1 MPRENVRG
9 TVAQRDEGDG
19 QLEAVRQQIR
29 DARGWF
35 EKVVPSHVNADQFI
49 AIGLG
54 VLSKNPDLANV
65 AKRNP
70 QSFMVA
76 LSECARLGLTP
87 GDGYA
92 LTYFGSEI
100 VGMVE
105 YTGELELIYRT
116 GRVRTIIAEIV
127 WTEDTFSRGLHPH
140 DPPTFAPAGG
150 RFPKAAE
157 RGEPEGGFAYAVF
170 QDGSCS
176 RVVYMAEDEIML
188 HRKAAK
194 TKQIWDGDFWRSMWL
209 KTFVHELK
217 KWVPTSPEYLREVMR
232 VLAAGEPPAEQG
244 MLPQPRQHA
253 IGNGSPTAPHGG
265 ATGTDGGSGV
275 PSGSSAGTGE
285 PSPAEGGGK
294 ANPAVLSVIGK
305 IMGEFGCTASN
316 DRLGAVSILARRWI
330 IRPTDVTAAEAEK
343 IKVDLEG
350 MRRTAGDGDLV
361 AYWQGAIM
369 NLREAWRS
377 ERPQDFPPEGE
388 PQ

>member
-9 TVAQRDEGDG
+9 AVAQRDEGDG

-35 EKVVPSHVNADQFI
+35 EKVVPSHVNAEQFV

-54 VLSKNPDLANV
+54 VLSRDPELANV

-92 LTYFGSEI
+92 LTHFGSEI
-100 VGMVE
+100 VGMIE

-116 GRVRTIIAEIV
+116 GRVRTVIAEIV
-127 WTEDTFSRGLHPH
+127 WTGDTFSRGLHPH

-170 QDGSCS
+170 PDGTCS

-188 HRKAAK
+188 HREAAK
-194 TKQIWDGDFWRSMWL
+194 TKRFWDGAFWRSMWL

-232 VLAAGEPPAEQG
+232 VLAAGDLPGVPQMDWGPAPA
-244 MLPQPRQHA
+244 LPQPPRPA
-253 IGNGSPTAPHGG
+253 IGDGEPAAGQGSPQAP
-265 ATGTDGGSGV
+265 A
-275 PSGSSAGTGE
+275 E
-285 PSPAEGGGK
+285 PSPADGGGK
-294 ANPAVLSVIGK
+294 VNGAAVKVITDLLAQ
-305 IMGEFGCTASN
+305 FGCTGAA
-316 DRLGAVSILARRWI
+316 RLGAVQVLARRHL
-330 IRPTDVTAAEAEK
+330 PNSSTLTAAEAERVR
-343 IKVDLEG
+343 VDLEG
-350 MRRTAGDGDLV
+350 MLRTAGEDPQG
-361 AYWQGAIM
+361 YWPQAIE
-369 NLREAWRS
+369 NLAQAWRS
-377 ERPQDFPPEGE
+377 ERPQDFPPDEGE